1 MRRYFLLCSAMV
13 LLLLVPLRGGQQ
25 TGDAIPLT
33 GDADAALVPFDDL
46 MVSFL
51 QEHDVPGAA
60 LAIGKDG
67 KLIYARGFGYA
78 DPEGK
83 EKVLP
88 TSLFRIAS
96 ISKPI
101 TAAAIL
107 LLVERG
113 KLKLDD
119 KAFDV
124 LVLSTPPGR
133 RRDPR
138 LRDVTIRHLLQHTGG
153 WDRAKSFDPMFR
165 PILIAKELEVQP
177 PAGPDEVI
185 RYMLGQPLD
194 FDPGSRYA
202 YSNFGYCVLGRIIET
217 VSGRP
222 YETFVRDEV
231 FKPLG
236 ITQTR
241 LGKTLQRAPGE
252 VKYHGSMKGPAV
264 IGPEIGKVV
273 PAPYGA
279 WYLEAMDSHGGWIST
294 AADLVRFAS
303 AFDRPD
309 KSPLLKHA
317 NWEAMF
323 ARPEGR
329 AGFDEQGKP
338 LPAYYALGW
347 QVRPKGGGF
356 DAFHAGALDGT
367 GTLLVRRHDG
377 LAWAVLFNTRTNA
390 KLQSLTMLIDPLL
403 HQAAAKVKHWPMR
416 SLNGGCT
423 LPRGAARA
431 GQRPCG

>member
-1 MRRYFLLCSAMV
+1 MNRPVLIAAAIALFLLA
-13 LLLLVPLRGGQQ
+13 PLHANRQLGE
-25 TGDAIPLT
+25 AIPLT
-33 GDADAALVPFDDL
+33 GDADPALAPFDDL
-46 MVSFL
+46 MTSFL

-78 DPEGK
+78 DVDGK

-113 KLKLDD
+113 KLRLED
-119 KAFDV
+119 KAFDL
-124 LVLSTPPGR
+124 LVLPTPPGR

-138 LRDVTIRHLLQHTGG
+138 LRDVTVRHLLQHTGG

-165 PILIAKELEVQP
+165 PVLIAKELGATP

-194 FDPGSRYA
+194 FEPGSRYA

-217 VSGRP
+217 VDGRA
-222 YETFVRDEV
+222 YDAFVREEV
-231 FKPLG
+231 LKPLG

-252 VKYHGSMKGPAV
+252 VTYRGGKNGPAV
-264 IGPEIGKVV
+264 VGPEIGKMV
-273 PAPYGA
+273 PAPYGV

-294 AADLVRFAS
+294 AVDLVRFAS
-303 AFDRPD
+303 AFDQPD
-309 KSPLLKHA
+309 KSPLLKRGT
-317 NWEAMF
+317 WEAMF
-323 ARPEGR
+323 ARPDGR
-329 AGFDEQGKP
+329 PGHDERGKP
-338 LPAYYALGW
+338 LPAYYGLGW
-347 QVRPKGGGF
+347 SVRSKDAGF

-367 GTLLVRRHDG
+367 GTLLVRGAGGID
-377 LAWAVLFNTRTNA
+377 WAVLFNTRANS
-390 KLQSLTMLIDPLL
+390 KGQSLTTLIDPLL
-403 HQAAAKVKHWPMR
+403 HQAAAKVKQWPTR
-416 SLNGGCT
+416 
-423 LPRGAARA
+423 
-431 GQRPCG
+431 